1 MQSTA
6 ATPSPTGRKKPHC
19 RTCGLP
25 MEGHRRG
32 ECEDSTEPSGSG
44 SQNDSDDNA
53 DLTPAGSN
61 GEVKDTTSLKTP
73 RSSPFRVT
81 RASYKAAQNQNDD
94 QFAVGCDRDPVIRP
108 PTDTPPKQKTKT
120 ITNLK
125 SKRLSTS
132 RNDDGGLIPVIT
144 DQEDSSSF
152 DGQEQKPLLT
162 AVETNPKAETSTDSA
177 LKHEEDALPS
187 PNAVIYASS
196 DFLKLGEAGAA
207 LRDRLRLLENTEG
220 KEGHVGIFYTPT
232 PVRDRKSYAYK
243 EWIVVGRGEGSEALV
258 KHIVRLADSQ
268 SVLRNRAP
276 GTFVVG
282 GELEVVEG
290 PRIVTI
296 PQLVFGSFV
305 AVVLLMYVLSTFI
318 YPVYREWFEASQN
331 DENSSL

>member
-32 ECEDSTEPSGSG
+32 ECEGSTEPSESG
-44 SQNDSDDNA
+44 SQNDSDDN
-53 DLTPAGSN
+53 DNLTRAGSD
-61 GEVKDTTSLKTP
+61 GEVKDTTYPKIP

-81 RASYKAAQNQNDD
+81 RASYKTAQNQNDD
-94 QFAVGCDRDPVIRP
+94 QFAVGGDCDPVIRP

-120 ITNLK
+120 PNPK
-125 SKRLSTS
+125 PKRPPIP
-132 RNDDGGLIPVIT
+132 RNDDGGLTPAAPT
-144 DQEDSSSF
+144 DQEDPSSF
-152 DGQEQKPLLT
+152 DGQEQKPLFT
-162 AVETNPKAETSTDSA
+162 AVETHPKAETSTVSA
-177 LKHEEDALPS
+177 VKHEEEALPS

-196 DFLKLGEAGAA
+196 DFLELGEAGAA
-207 LRDRLRLLENTEG
+207 LRDRLLENTEG
-220 KEGHVGIFYTPT
+220 KERHVGVFYTPT

-243 EWIVVGRGEGSEALV
+243 EWIVVGGEGSEALV

-305 AVVLLMYVLSTFI
+305 AVVLLMYVLST
-318 YPVYREWFEASQN
+318 
-331 DENSSL
+331 L

>member
-6 ATPSPTGRKKPHC
+6 ATPTATSSPTGRKKPHC

-32 ECEDSTEPSGSG
+32 ECEGSTEPSESG
-44 SQNDSDDNA
+44 SQNDSDDND
-53 DLTPAGSN
+53 DLTRAVSN
-61 GEVKDTTSLKTP
+61 GEVKDTTYPKIP

-81 RASYKAAQNQNDD
+81 RASYKAAQSQNDD
-94 QFAVGCDRDPVIRP
+94 QFAVGDDRDPVIRP

-132 RNDDGGLIPVIT
+132 RNDDGGLVPVVLT

-152 DGQEQKPLLT
+152 DGQEQKPLFT
-162 AVETNPKAETSTDSA
+162 AVETNPKAETSTVSA

-196 DFLKLGEAGAA
+196 DFLELGEAGAA
-207 LRDRLRLLENTEG
+207 LRDRLFQNTEG
-220 KEGHVGIFYTPT
+220 EEGHVGMFYTPT
-232 PVRDRKSYAYK
+232 PVRDKKSYAYK
-243 EWIVVGRGEGSEALV
+243 EWIVVGRGEDSEALV

-305 AVVLLMYVLSTFI
+305 AVVLLMYVLST
-318 YPVYREWFEASQN
+318 
-331 DENSSL
+331 L